1 MYNAKDLEM
10 TLNFSETLGKHLNPL
25 AICLITSPQLIL
37 DQKLYLKSNKMYFFL
52 DENELYFVNI
62 ETMIN
67 DNAHCYV
74 TIYSKLHLIIQSS
87 LTGCDIR
94 INEQRNVVNTCKAR
108 RRKLVSP

>member
-1 MYNAKDLEM
+1 
-10 TLNFSETLGKHLNPL
+10 
-25 AICLITSPQLIL
+25 
-37 DQKLYLKSNKMYFFL
+37 MYFFL
-52 DENELYFVNI
+52 DEIELYFVNI